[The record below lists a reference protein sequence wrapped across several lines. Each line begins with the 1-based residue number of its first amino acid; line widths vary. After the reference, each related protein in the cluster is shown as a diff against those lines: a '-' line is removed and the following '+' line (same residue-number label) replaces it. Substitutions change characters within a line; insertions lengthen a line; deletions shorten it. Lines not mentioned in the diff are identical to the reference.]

1 MGDDALDGGGGIDTA
16 VVSLDRQH
24 YVFGGSEAAFTV
36 SATSG
41 TDGTDSLVG
50 IERLQFADTSVAI
63 DLQGHAGT
71 TAKVLGAL
79 FGKAAVGN
87 AALVGVGLHMLDTG
101 VSYHDLMA
109 AAINAVLGPEASNA
123 ALVNLLFVNLVQAP
137 PSATD
142 LAVFTGLLD
151 NGTYTQASLGVLAGD
166 TALNAVNIDLVG
178 LATTGL
184 AYTPY
189 AA

>member
-1 MGDDALDGGGGIDTA
+1 
-16 VVSLDRQH
+16 
-24 YVFGGSEAAFTV
+24 
-36 SATSG
+36 
-41 TDGTDSLVG
+41 
-50 IERLQFADTSVAI
+50 
-63 DLQGHAGT
+63 
-71 TAKVLGAL
+71 
-79 FGKAAVGN
+79 
-87 AALVGVGLHMLDTG
+87 
-101 VSYHDLMA
+101 MA